1 MPLTYPLVS
10 IPQLDIHLKNLG
22 KKCCFEAVLI
32 VICENV
38 ALFFSPLLKR
48 ASEWSA
54 TLTGAIPNVRGKR
67 GMNWKRGFKRT
78 IYIRNE

>member
-1 MPLTYPLVS
+1 MPLTYPFVS
-10 IPQLDIHLKNLG
+10 IPQLDR
-22 KKCCFEAVLI
+22 CCFEAVLI

-38 ALFFSPLLKR
+38 VLFFSPSLNR

-54 TLTGAIPNVRGKR
+54 TLTGAIPNERGKR
-67 GMNWKRGFKRT
+67 GMNWKRGFKRP